1 MKIKYKI
8 ILGIIGSLVV
18 FNSIFSFFFIYYQ
31 HKNELSRL
39 NAKILDTDNLIEKA
53 IADALWNIDKNRIEQ
68 GLKSFLMD
76 SEISGIDLEDTLGI
90 NNFSLKKEETAH
102 HHLIPSPRILR
113 IQNEVIGKITVY
125 YNDSVLQEKQNSFLL
140 VMVVITISMIFLST
154 LVLMR
159 ISNKIL
165 APLEILVDGL
175 KRVDEGDY
183 SHRIYVNTKDEFKLI
198 ETYFN
203 KMSRKIQ
210 KEFED
215 RIKREEELERA
226 KLAAEK
232 ASNAKGYFLSSMSH
246 EIRTPLTVIIGLIEI
261 MEFTNLDEEQKKYVK
276 RLSSSSAALL
286 DLINEVLDF
295 SRIESGKIDLNP
307 QELSVEDLLESVVD
321 SFLLAAQAK
330 NLEIYYFL
338 ENNVPEMIISDRGR
352 LRQILMNLISNAIK
366 FTKEGEIYIIV
377 KKIFEKDSK
386 IQLEFS
392 ISDTGI
398 GIPKDSLDDV
408 FLNYN
413 RGQSNYTK
421 TQSGTGLG
429 LPIVKKLVELLGG
442 SISVESEENQGSTFY
457 FTINAEV
464 PTLENRFSKNLCLEG
479 FRALLVDD
487 NPTHLAILR
496 TMLREEK
503 IDVIDIPDATSAIN
517 FLSKGKD
524 VQFILTDFQMPHIN
538 GLEFARMVRED
549 LKISNIPIILYS
561 AQTHDI
567 DHSQHPSISEII
579 TKPIKKSKLIDIIKK
594 SIQCENI
601 HPWKD
606 MKNENKPEIIM
617 DNQKFTILLAEDNDM
632 NRETTGIL
640 LRNEGYSVESAEN
653 GKVAVQIYKKSRPN
667 LVLMDIQMPEMDG
680 YEAVRAIRELEK
692 GTEFHVPIIALTAFA
707 LKITREEA
715 KKSGM
720 DDFLAKPVIPSE
732 LFKRIAYHL
741 SIS

>member
-1 MKIKYKI
+1 MKIRYKI
-8 ILGIIGSLVV
+8 VIGIIVSLVA
-18 FNSIFSFFFIYYQ
+18 FNSIFSVFFIFYQ
-31 HKNELSRL
+31 NKNEHARL
-39 NAKILDTDNLIEKA
+39 NAKIRDTNLLIEKTT
-53 IADALWNIDKNRIEQ
+53 ADALWNIDKNRIEL

-76 SEISGIDLEDTLGI
+76 SEISGIDLNDALGI
-90 NNFSLKKEETAH
+90 NNFSYRKEEFTNFY
-102 HHLIPSPRILR
+102 LTPSPRILR
-113 IQNEVIGKITVY
+113 MENEVIGKITVY
-125 YNDSVLQEKQNSFLL
+125 YNDSVIQEKQNSFLV
-140 VMVVITISMIFLST
+140 VMAVITLSMILLST

-165 APLEILVDGL
+165 SPLEVLVDGL

-183 SHRIYVNTKDEFKLI
+183 SHRIHVKTKDEFKLI

-203 KMSRKIQ
+203 RMSRKIQ

-261 MEFTNLDEEQKKYVK
+261 MEFTNLDEEQKKYLK

-295 SRIESGKIDLNP
+295 SRIESGKIDLYP
-307 QELSVEDLLESVVD
+307 QELSLEDLLESVVD
-321 SFLLAAQAK
+321 SFILAAQAK

-338 ENNVPEMIISDRGR
+338 DNNVPEMIISDRGR

-366 FTKEGEIYIIV
+366 FTKEGEIYIII
-377 KKIFEKDSK
+377 KKIFEKERK

-398 GIPKDSLDDV
+398 GIPKDSMDDI

-457 FTINAEV
+457 FTINAEI
-464 PTLENRFSKNLCLEG
+464 PTLENRNSGNICLEG
-479 FRALLVDD
+479 SRALLVDD

-503 IDVIDIPDATSAIN
+503 IDVIDIPDAASAIN
-517 FLSKGKD
+517 FLRKGKD

-538 GLEFARMVRED
+538 GLEFSRMVKED
-549 LKISNIPIILYS
+549 LQITNIPIIVYS

-567 DHSQHPSISEII
+567 DRSQNPSISEII
-579 TKPIKKSKLIDIIKK
+579 TKPIKKSKLIDVIKNT
-594 SIQCENI
+594 IQCEKI
-601 HPWKD
+601 HIWKD
-606 MKNENKPEIIM
+606 MKKENKPEIIM
-617 DNQKFTILLAEDNDM
+617 DKQKFTILLAEDNDM
-632 NRETTGIL
+632 NRETTSIL

-653 GKVAVQIYKKSRPN
+653 GKMAIQIYKKNRPS

-680 YEAVRAIRELEK
+680 YEATRAIRELEK

-707 LKITREEA
+707 LKITQEEA

-720 DDFLAKPVIPSE
+720 DDFIAKPVIPSE